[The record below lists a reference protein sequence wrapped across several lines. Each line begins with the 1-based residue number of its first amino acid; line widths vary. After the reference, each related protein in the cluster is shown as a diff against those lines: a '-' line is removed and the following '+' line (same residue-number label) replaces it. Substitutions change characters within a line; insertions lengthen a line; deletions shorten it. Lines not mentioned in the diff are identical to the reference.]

1 MGGRYDLLAECA
13 YLGRYR
19 TEAAKRQL
27 PSAGLEH
34 SALLGWLRL
43 GEPRP
48 NQGGYSR
55 FPDTQYVRH
64 QYEESGWMAIQG
76 TNKVPDLGPAK
87 EHIKFALLARCDSV
101 RRSLLTSARHGS

>member
-1 MGGRYDLLAECA
+1 MHTMGGRYDLLAECA

-64 QYEESGWMAIQG
+64 QYEESGWMGDPRDQQG
-76 TNKVPDLGPAK
+76 AGPWPAK

-101 RRSLLTSARHGS
+101 RRS